1 MSAKKSP
8 KFKANHRCHCVVKL
22 ISSSHDFSFVVCCDG
37 TAIPTDRR
45 SSRCFGTADRR
56 GGSRGALTTSP
67 PRIPVRSYS
76 STETRTKV
84 RRVPPPEK
92 SQQGFFHGLF
102 FFILSQ
108 RCVYIVRLG
117 YLFGNPTGSQLLMC
131 NVGNTTMLGAYPVQ
145 SGSALKMSPNH
156 EVSLLFFSM
165 PHFSGIFDREYFDFF

>member
-1 MSAKKSP
+1 MSLCCQVDLIKSRL
-8 KFKANHRCHCVVKL
+8 FFRCLLWRNSDPH
-22 ISSSHDFSFVVCCDG
+22 
-37 TAIPTDRR
+37 R
-45 SSRCFGTADRR
+45 SSLLPLLRSSDRR

-102 FFILSQ
+102 FHKSTLCIHSATG
-108 RCVYIVRLG
+108 V
-117 YLFGNPTGSQLLMC
+117 FGNPTGSQLLMC
-131 NVGNTTMLGAYPVQ
+131 NVGNTMLGAYPVQ

-156 EVSLLFFSM
+156 EASLLFFLYL
-165 PHFSGIFDREYFDFF
+165 IFYLTFQLCMICNKTFCFGFLNSIQVTSFL